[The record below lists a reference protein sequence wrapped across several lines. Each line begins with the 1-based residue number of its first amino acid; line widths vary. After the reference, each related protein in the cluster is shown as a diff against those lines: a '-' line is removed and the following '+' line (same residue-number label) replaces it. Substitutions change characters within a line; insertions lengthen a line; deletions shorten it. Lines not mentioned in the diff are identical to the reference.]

1 MLDVLTGVVAA
12 AGVAFFVA
20 GTIGLLR
27 FPDVYTRLHALTKA
41 DNIGVGLLALA
52 AVLRSPTLETFVKA
66 FLIWIFVMLSGS
78 VAGYQIS
85 HQAARH
91 DIKPWSK
98 RG

>member
-1 MLDVLTGVVAA
+1 MLDVIAA
-12 AGVAFFVA
+12 VLAVAGVAFFVA

-41 DNIGVGLLALA
+41 DNVGVGLIAAA
-52 AVLRSPTLETFVKA
+52 AVLRSPTFETFVKA
-66 FLIWIFVMLSGS
+66 FLIWIFVMVSGA

-91 DIKPWSK
+91 GVRPWS
-98 RG
+98 RQP